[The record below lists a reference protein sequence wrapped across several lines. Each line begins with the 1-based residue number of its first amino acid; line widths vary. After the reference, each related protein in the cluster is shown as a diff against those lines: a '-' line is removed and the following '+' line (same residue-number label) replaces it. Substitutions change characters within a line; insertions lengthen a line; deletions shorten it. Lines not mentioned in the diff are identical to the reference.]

1 MSMKIKWEE
10 QTPRK
15 IQQYARA
22 DYPKE
27 NPDLEDLLTSEQVD
41 HVAEIFSTPLT
52 GSYNWDYTVQDDRI
66 KKLYDLGKQLNWDPE
81 MDIDWDRPWPEEQL
95 APELMNLHDYE
106 PYLAMDEKTQREFWL
121 HMNAWSLSQFLHG
134 EQGALLVASQLCSC
148 APTFNAKLYAASQTF
163 DEARHV
169 EVFNKYLQQRI
180 GLMYPINTHLKSIID
195 KILTD
200 PRWDMKFIGMQ
211 IVIEGLAL
219 SAFNTT
225 RETTP
230 DPVLKDVVYR
240 VTRDEARHVT
250 FGVNYLEEFVK
261 TLSDEERE
269 ERAQFAYE
277 ACVVSRERLV
287 ATDVFR
293 HFGWD
298 VEEARQKVLEGFV
311 MSTFRNLLFQRVIPN
326 LGRIGLLTERIRP
339 KFEELGILEFENL
352 ATDGDID
359 WSALER
365 PLDTG
370 EAQSHEQSMLARFQE
385 GHAAGLGAAA
395 APAEAAPRQQVAQ
408 DDGSPQST
416 AGCC

>member
-1 MSMKIKWEE
+1 MKLELTKE
-10 QTPRK
+10 TPRK
-15 IQQYARA
+15 IQRFAGA
-22 DYPKE
+22 DYPDARVDID
-27 NPDLEDLLTSEQVD
+27 DLITSEHVD
-41 HVAEIFSTPLT
+41 CIAEIFQTPLT
-52 GSYNWDYTVQDDRI
+52 GSYNWDYTIQDDRI

-81 MDIDWDRPWPEEQL
+81 IDIDWDRPFPEETR

-106 PYLAMDEKTQREFWL
+106 PYLDMDDATRNEFWV

-148 APTFNAKLYAASQTF
+148 APTLSAKLYAGSQTF

-180 GLMYPINTHLKSIID
+180 GMMYPINTHLKSIID

-200 PRWDMKFIGMQ
+200 PRWDLKFIGMQ

-219 SAFNTT
+219 SAFATT

-230 DPVLKDVVYR
+230 DPVLKDVVYL

-261 TLSDEERE
+261 TLTDEERE
-269 ERAQFAYE
+269 ERAQFAFE
-277 ACVVSRERLV
+277 ACAISRERLV

-298 VEEARQKVLEGFV
+298 VEEARKKVLDGFV

-326 LGRIGLLTERIRP
+326 LNRIGLLTDSVRP
-339 KFEELGILEFENL
+339 KFEELGILEYENL

-365 PLDTG
+365 PLDTD
-370 EAQSHEQSMLARFQE
+370 EAQSYEQTMLEEFAKAHEAHDGEEARTD
-385 GHAAGLGAAA
+385 AA
-395 APAEAAPRQQVAQ
+395 
-408 DDGSPQST
+408 
-416 AGCC
+416 

>member
-1 MSMKIKWEE
+1 MKIEWQENA
-10 QTPRK
+10 PRK
-15 IQQYARA
+15 IQQFPGA

-27 NPDLEDLLTSEQVD
+27 NPDLEDVLTNEHAD
-41 HVAEIFSTPLT
+41 HIAEIFQTPLS
-52 GSYNWDYTVQDDRI
+52 GAYNWDYKVQDDRI

-81 MDIDWDRPWPEEQL
+81 MDIDWDRPWPKEERS
-95 APELMNLHDYE
+95 PEMMNLHEYE
-106 PYLAMDEKTQREFWL
+106 PYLAMDEKTKAEFWL

-134 EQGALLVASQLCSC
+134 EQGALLVASQLVSC
-148 APTFNAKLYAASQTF
+148 APTLNAKLYAASQTF

-180 GLMYPINTHLKSIID
+180 GMMYPINTHLKSIID

-200 PRWDMKFIGMQ
+200 ERWDMKFIGMQ

-230 DPVLKDVVYR
+230 DPVLKDVVYL
-240 VTRDEARHVT
+240 VIRDEARHVT
-250 FGVNYLEEFVK
+250 FGVNYLEEFLK
-261 TLSDEERE
+261 TLSPEELE

-277 ACVVSRERLV
+277 ACVISRERLV

-298 VEEARQKVLEGFV
+298 VENARKQVLDGFV
-311 MSTFRNLLFQRVIPN
+311 MSTFRNLLFQRVMPN
-326 LGRIGLLTERIRP
+326 LKRIGLITDKIRP
-339 KFEELGILEFENL
+339 KFEALGILDYENL

-359 WSALER
+359 WAAMER
-365 PLDTG
+365 PLDTS
-370 EAQSHEQSMLARFQE
+370 EAQAHEQSMLARF
-385 GHAAGLGAAA
+385 AAEFEATGATKESDAA
-395 APAEAAPRQQVAQ
+395 
-408 DDGSPQST
+408 
-416 AGCC
+416 

>member
-1 MSMKIKWEE
+1 MTI
-10 QTPRK
+10 
-15 IQQYARA
+15 
-22 DYPKE
+22 
-27 NPDLEDLLTSEQVD
+27 
-41 HVAEIFSTPLT
+41 
-52 GSYNWDYTVQDDRI
+52 
-66 KKLYDLGKQLNWDPE
+66 
-81 MDIDWDRPWPEEQL
+81 
-95 APELMNLHDYE
+95 E
-106 PYLAMDEKTQREFWL
+106 PYLAMDEATQKEFWL

-148 APTFNAKLYAASQTF
+148 APTLNAKLYAASQTF

-169 EVFNKYLQQRI
+169 EVFNKYLQKRI
-180 GLMYPINTHLKSIID
+180 GVMYPINTHLKSIID

-230 DPVLKDVVYR
+230 DPVLKDIVYL

-326 LGRIGLLTERIRP
+326 LKRIGLLTD
-339 KFEELGILEFENL
+339 
-352 ATDGDID
+352 TD
-359 WSALER
+359 
-365 PLDTG
+365 
-370 EAQSHEQSMLARFQE
+370 
-385 GHAAGLGAAA
+385 
-395 APAEAAPRQQVAQ
+395 PAEVRGARHPRVREPG
-408 DDGSPQST
+408 DGRRHRLGSPGAT
-416 AGCC
+416 PGYGRGAVLRAEHAGEVPGGSRRQPVP

>member
-1 MSMKIKWEE
+1 MHVEWKE
-10 QTPRK
+10 QAPRK
-15 IQQYARA
+15 IQKFAGA
-22 DYPKE
+22 DYPSP
-27 NPDLEDLLTSEQVD
+27 NPDLEELLTEGD
-41 HVAEIFSTPLT
+41 ANYIAELFNTPLS
-52 GSYNWDYTVQDDRI
+52 GSYNWDYKIQDDRI
-66 KKLYDLGKQLNWDPE
+66 KKLYDLGKQLAWDPE
-81 MDIDWDRPWPEEQL
+81 MDIDWDRPWPDEEGM
-95 APELMNLHDYE
+95 PELMNLHTYQ
-106 PYLAMDEKTQREFWL
+106 PYLDLSEERRKEFWL
-121 HMNAWSLSQFLHG
+121 HMNSWSLSQFLHG

-148 APTFNAKLYAASQTF
+148 APTLNAKLYAASQTF

-169 EVFNKYLQQRI
+169 EVFNKYLQKRI

-200 PRWDMKFIGMQ
+200 ARWDMKFIGMQ

-230 DPVLKDVVYR
+230 DPVLKDVVYL
-240 VTRDEARHVT
+240 VVRDEARHVT

-261 TLSDEERE
+261 TLSQEERE

-277 ACVVSRERLV
+277 ACVISRERLV

-298 VEEARQKVLEGFV
+298 VEEARKQVLEGFV

-326 LGRIGLLTERIRP
+326 LKRIGLLTDRVRP

-352 ATDGDID
+352 ATDGDIN
-359 WSALER
+359 WAELER
-365 PLDTG
+365 PLDIT
-370 EAQSHEQSMLARFQE
+370 EAQEHEQTMLDDFHKLQE
-385 GHAAGLGAAA
+385 A
-395 APAEAAPRQQVAQ
+395 QV
-408 DDGSPQST
+408 
-416 AGCC
+416 

>member
-1 MSMKIKWEE
+1 
-10 QTPRK
+10 
-15 IQQYARA
+15 
-22 DYPKE
+22 
-27 NPDLEDLLTSEQVD
+27 
-41 HVAEIFSTPLT
+41 
-52 GSYNWDYTVQDDRI
+52 
-66 KKLYDLGKQLNWDPE
+66 
-81 MDIDWDRPWPEEQL
+81 MDINWDRPWPEEQR
-95 APELMNLHDYE
+95 APEMMNLHDYE
-106 PYLAMDEKTQREFWL
+106 PYLAMDEKTKDDFWL

-180 GLMYPINTHLKSIID
+180 GMMYPINTHLKSIID

-200 PRWDMKFIGMQ
+200 ERWDMKFIGMQ

-219 SAFNTT
+219 SAFATA

-230 DPVLKDVVYR
+230 DPVLKDVVYL

-250 FGVNYLEEFVK
+250 FGVNYLEEFIK
-261 TLSDEERE
+261 TMSDEERE

-277 ACVVSRERLV
+277 ACAISRERLV

-298 VEEARQKVLEGFV
+298 VEEARKKVLDGFV

-326 LGRIGLLTERIRP
+326 LGRIGLLTEKVRP
-339 KFEELGILEFENL
+339 KFESLGILDYENL

-359 WSALER
+359 WSVLER
-365 PLDTG
+365 PLDTE
-370 EAQSHEQSMLARFQE
+370 EAQSYEQSMLAAFAKKHEEDTRTSS
-385 GHAAGLGAAA
+385 AA
-395 APAEAAPRQQVAQ
+395 
-408 DDGSPQST
+408 
-416 AGCC
+416 

>member
-1 MSMKIKWEE
+1 MKVEWSS
-10 QTPRK
+10 TPRK
-15 IQQYARA
+15 IQRFANA
-22 DYPKE
+22 DYPRE
-27 NPDLEDLLTSEQVD
+27 NPDLEDLLTAGDVD
-41 HVAEIFSTPLT
+41 HIAEIFNTPLT
-52 GSYNWDYTVQDDRI
+52 GSYNWDYKVQDDRI

-81 MDIDWDRPWPEEQL
+81 MDINWDRPWPDEERM
-95 APELMNLHDYE
+95 PELMNLHTYQ
-106 PYLAMDEKTQREFWL
+106 PYLDMDEPTRKEFWL

-148 APTFNAKLYAASQTF
+148 APTLNAKLYAASQTF

-169 EVFNKYLQQRI
+169 EVFNKYLQKRI
-180 GLMYPINTHLKSIID
+180 GVMYPINTHLKAIID

-200 PRWDMKFIGMQ
+200 ARWDMKFIGMQ
-211 IVIEGLAL
+211 LVIEGLAL

-230 DPVLKDVVYR
+230 DPVLKDVVYL

-287 ATDVFR
+287 ATDVFA

-298 VEEARQKVLEGFV
+298 VEEARLQVLEGFV

-326 LGRIGLLTERIRP
+326 LKRIGLLTDKIRP
-339 KFEELGILEFENL
+339 KFEALGILEFENL

-359 WSALER
+359 WALLER
-365 PLDTG
+365 PLDTN
-370 EAQSHEQSMLARFQE
+370 EAQGYEQSMLAEFHKLQD
-385 GHAAGLGAAA
+385 
-395 APAEAAPRQQVAQ
+395 APEEPRKA
-408 DDGSPQST
+408 S
-416 AGCC
+416 